1 METMNE
7 TSTNQYVEMDIYNE
21 EEENTQKGRYL
32 LFSLGNETYAIEIEY
47 ITEIVVLQD
56 IIKVPNLPGFIEGV
70 INLRGSVISVMN
82 MRSRFQMDEK
92 RFDDRTCIIVINVN
106 DFMIGL
112 IVDTVNEVLEI
123 PEQKICPPPRHHSG
137 DHHNFIQ
144 GLGKVGGEVKIILDV
159 NRILKEEEQKQ
170 VEMAS

>member
-7 TSTNQYVEMDIYNE
+7 TSINQYVEMDIYNE

-32 LFSLGNETYAIEIEY
+32 LFSLGEETYAIEIEY
-47 ITEIVVLQD
+47 IAEIVVLQD
-56 IIKVPNLPGFIEGV
+56 IIKVPNLSGFIEGV

-82 MRSRFQMDEK
+82 MRSRFLMDEK

-123 PEQKICPPPRHHSG
+123 PEQKICPPPRHYSG

-144 GLGKVGGEVKIILDV
+144 GLGKVGDEVKIILDV
-159 NRILKEEEQKQ
+159 NRILKEEEQVQ